1 MHAQVFVFPNK
12 FNPTAN
18 SEWSVYIWICTYSA
32 KRIQN
37 KILNAT
43 AFAHPKQYFYSFNL
57 IFKPAFMFIAVAQ
70 TESDY
75 KSSSRVL
82 LLNILFSIS
91 FFLFLFS
98 DWVIGWITNRLLGCM
113 LAVIKH
119 KCGGFF
125 CTVLS
130 VKGVYLTFSMCYLV
144 WQTQLPHMNDSIYL
158 TKTVLLHFYHV
169 HACFLSHLS
178 STL

>member
-1 MHAQVFVFPNK
+1 MHRFLSFQINSTRLQILSGVFISEYVHILLNVFRTK
-12 FNPTAN
+12 FWMPQLLP
-18 SEWSVYIWICTYSA
+18 
-32 KRIQN
+32 IQN
-37 KILNAT
+37 NISILLTWSLNR
-43 AFAHPKQYFYSFNL
+43 PSC
-57 IFKPAFMFIAVAQ
+57 
-70 TESDY
+70 
-75 KSSSRVL
+75 L
-82 LLNILFSIS
+82 LLLRKLNQIIKVVHVFFCWIYYSV
-91 FFLFLFS
+91 FLFFFFFS
-98 DWVIGWITNRLLGCM
+98 DWVIGCITNRLLGCM